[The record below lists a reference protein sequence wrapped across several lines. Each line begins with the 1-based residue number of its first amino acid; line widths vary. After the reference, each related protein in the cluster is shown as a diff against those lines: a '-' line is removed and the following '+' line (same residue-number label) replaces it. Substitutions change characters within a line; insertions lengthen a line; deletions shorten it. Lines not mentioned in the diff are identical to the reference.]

1 MENYPLAIAD
11 DLLATGAFKISLSP
25 LFTWTSGIQ
34 SPVYCDLR
42 ALISDVTARRTIVEA
57 FQNMYPS
64 IKFAD
69 VIAGTAT
76 AGIPW
81 AAWLAEALGK
91 PMVYIRGAAKEH
103 GTKKRI
109 EGSLKPGQKV
119 VLVEDH
125 VSTGG
130 SSISAVEALRTEGQA
145 IVDTIVAINTYE
157 LQKASEQFAVAQVN
171 VFTLTNFTVIL
182 SAARAKGLI
191 DEAQEA
197 LLADFRIDP
206 ATWAGKHG
214 LLA

>member
-1 MENYPLAIAD
+1 MENYPLGIAQ
-11 DLLATGAFKISLSP
+11 DLLATGAFKISLDP
-25 LFTWTSGIQ
+25 LFTWTSGLK

-42 ALISDVTARRTIVEA
+42 ALISDVKARRLIVEA

-64 IKFAD
+64 VANAD

-109 EGSLKPGQKV
+109 EGDLKPGSKV

-125 VSTGG
+125 ISTGG

-145 IVDTIVAINTYE
+145 IVDSIVAINTYE
-157 LQKASEQFAVAQVN
+157 LQKAKDQFAAANVS

-182 SAARAKGLI
+182 SAAKAQGLI
-191 DEAQEA
+191 DEAKET
-197 LLADFRIDP
+197 LLLDFRTDP
-206 ATWAGKHG
+206 ASWAEKHG
-214 LLA
+214 L